1 MKFND
6 VLKKSFVNTFTM
18 ADLSLSEIILI
29 FVITLVFALY
39 IYFIYKIFARKTFY
53 NKSFNISL
61 AATAIITA
69 AVIITIQSSIVVSL
83 GMVGALSIVRFRTA
97 VKDPLDLVFMFW
109 ALAIG
114 IICGVGLFYVAG
126 ILSIVVTAMI
136 FVMDKFP
143 TVQAPMILMVQTMYC
158 DMEEDISKIVLEYT
172 KYFKVKSRNITPE
185 RTSIVME
192 LRVKDRGG
200 LVQKLSSLEG
210 VSYVSMIDHD
220 GEVTY

>member
-114 IICGVGLFYVAG
+114 IICRVGLFYVAG

-192 LRVKDRGG
+192 LRVKDSGG